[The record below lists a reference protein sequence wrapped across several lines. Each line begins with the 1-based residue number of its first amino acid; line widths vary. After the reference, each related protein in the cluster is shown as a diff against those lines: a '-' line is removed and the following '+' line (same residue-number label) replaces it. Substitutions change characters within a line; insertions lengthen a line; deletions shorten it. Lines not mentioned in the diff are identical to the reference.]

1 MRLKTL
7 KKKAKRTAGTS
18 LLYIQDYSDRR
29 ATAMA
34 VVYYKSKTMNNYTK
48 YNHFFFIG
56 IAGTGMSAIAQYL
69 CGCGKKVSGSD
80 RQFGNAT
87 KLQIQEQ
94 LEQQGICCYKQD
106 ATGITADVDVVIIST
121 AIEDTNVELSKA
133 REFGIDVMKRSELL
147 AAISAK
153 ARTIAIGG
161 TSGKSTTTA
170 MVFHI
175 MQECGY
181 DPSIM
186 SGAGLVSL
194 QEKGLPGNAWNGKSD
209 WLVIESDESDG
220 SIVSYHPEIS
230 AVLNVDRDHKE
241 YDVLMD
247 LFSQFKAHTSKVF
260 IANQS
265 HPMSKQLSVNAK
277 NDFGTDND
285 EAGYNGTEFK
295 QEGFSI
301 SFKCNGTPFS
311 IPVIGRHNMENAL
324 AATAICSAI
333 GIPVKDSAKAMG
345 SYRGIYRRT
354 QLAGEANG
362 CCVIDDFAHNP
373 AEVVCAIKAC
383 QTIGKRVWA
392 WFQPHGF
399 GPLKFMHEELE
410 AEVLKVLRKEDYF
423 LLSDVY
429 YAGGTV
435 ERTVTSSDVAD
446 RMKFENGHVLY
457 FGNRD
462 LMPPYIKMNIKPG
475 DVILTMGARD
485 NSLSDFAKKIFNEVV
500 K

>member
-1 MRLKTL
+1 
-7 KKKAKRTAGTS
+7 
-18 LLYIQDYSDRR
+18 
-29 ATAMA
+29 
-34 VVYYKSKTMNNYTK
+34 MNNYK
-48 YNHFFFIG
+48 QFNHFFFIG

-80 RQFGNAT
+80 RLFGSEN
-87 KLQIQEQ
+87 KMLIQEQ
-94 LEQQGICCYKQD
+94 LEKQGITCYNQD
-106 ATGITADVDVVIIST
+106 ASGITSDIDVIIIST
-121 AIEDTNVELSKA
+121 AIEDTNVELVKA
-133 REFGIDVMKRSELL
+133 KELGISVMKRSELL
-147 AAISAK
+147 ANISGE

-175 MQECGY
+175 MQQCGY
-181 DPSIM
+181 EPSIM
-186 SGAGLVSL
+186 SGAGLVTL

-209 WLVIESDESDG
+209 WLVIEADESDG

-247 LFSQFKAHTSKVF
+247 LFSQFKAHTSKTF
-260 IANQS
+260 ITNQS
-265 HPMSKQLSVNAK
+265 HHMAKQLSVNSK
-277 NDFGTDND
+277 TDFGVDNE
-285 EAGYNGTEFK
+285 EAGYNGTDFK

-301 SFKCNGTPFS
+301 AFKCNGTDFH

-324 AATAICSAI
+324 AATAICAAT
-333 GIPVKDSAKAMG
+333 GISVIECAKALN

-383 QTIGKRVWA
+383 QAIGKRVWA

-399 GPLKFMHEELE
+399 GPLRFMHEELE
-410 AEVLKVLRKEDYF
+410 AEVLKVLRKDDYF

-457 FGNRD
+457 FGNREI
-462 LMPPYIKMNIKPG
+462 MPPYIKMNLQPG

-485 NSLSDFAKKIFNEVV
+485 NTLSDFAKQIFNEVI

>member
-1 MRLKTL
+1 METTHNKKYKLVIWDVDGTILDTSVGLLESVRYLVKETGLKMPDEETL
-7 KKKAKRTAGTS
+7 RSCVGPR
-18 LLYIQDYSDRR
+18 IQDSLNR
-29 ATAMA
+29 
-34 VVYYKSKTMNNYTK
+34 VY
-48 YNHFFFIG
+48 G
-56 IAGTGMSAIAQYL
+56 LTG
-69 CGCGKKVSGSD
+69 D
-80 RQFGNAT
+80 
-87 KLQIQEQ
+87 KL
-94 LEQQGICCYKQD
+94 K
-106 ATGITADVDVVIIST
+106 
-121 AIEDTNVELSKA
+121 ELSDMY
-133 REFGIDVMKRSELL
+133 RE
-147 AAISAK
+147 
-153 ARTIAIGG
+153 
-161 TSGKSTTTA
+161 
-170 MVFHI
+170 H
-175 MQECGY
+175 Y
-181 DPSIM
+181 
-186 SGAGLVSL
+186 
-194 QEKGLPGNAWNGKSD
+194 
-209 WLVIESDESDG
+209 
-220 SIVSYHPEIS
+220 
-230 AVLNVDRDHKE
+230 KE

-333 GIPVKDSAKAMG
+333 GIPVKDSAKALDN
-345 SYRGIYRRT
+345 YRGIYRRT

-410 AEVLKVLRKEDYF
+410 TEVLKVLRKDDYF

-462 LMPPYIKMNIKPG
+462 LMPPYIKMNIQPG

-485 NSLSDFAKKIFNEVV
+485 NSLSDFAKKIFDEVV

>member
-1 MRLKTL
+1 M
-7 KKKAKRTAGTS
+7 
-18 LLYIQDYSDRR
+18 DN
-29 ATAMA
+29 
-34 VVYYKSKTMNNYTK
+34 YKQF
-48 YNHFFFIG
+48 NHFFFVG
-56 IAGTGMSAIAQYL
+56 VAGTGMSAIAQYL

-80 RQFGNAT
+80 RQFGGET
-87 KLQIQEQ
+87 KMPIQEQ
-94 LEQQGICCYKQD
+94 LEKQGINCYKQD
-106 ATGITADVDVVIIST
+106 ASGISADIDAVVIST
-121 AIEDTNVELSKA
+121 AIEDTNVELVKA
-133 REFGIDVMKRSELL
+133 KELGITVMKRSELL
-147 AAISAK
+147 AAISSE

-175 MQECGY
+175 MQQCGY

-186 SGAGLVSL
+186 SGAGLVDL

-220 SIVSYHPEIS
+220 SIVSYHPEIA

-247 LFSQFKAHTSKVF
+247 LFNQFKSHTSKSF

-265 HPMSKQLSVNAK
+265 HPMSKQLSVDAK
-277 NDFGTDND
+277 NDFGVDNE
-285 EAGYNGTEFK
+285 EAGYNGTDFK
-295 QEGFSI
+295 QEGYSI
-301 SFKCNGTPFS
+301 SFKCNGTDFH
-311 IPVIGRHNMENAL
+311 IPVIGKHNMENAL
-324 AATAICSAI
+324 AATAICAAT
-333 GIPVKDSAKAMG
+333 GIPVKDCAKALAT
-345 SYRGIYRRT
+345 YRGIYRRA

-399 GPLKFMHEELE
+399 GPLRFMHEELE
-410 AEVLKVLRKEDYF
+410 KEVIAALRPEDYF

-446 RMKFENGHVLY
+446 KMKFENGHVLY
-457 FGNRD
+457 FGDRK
-462 LMPPYIKMNIKPG
+462 LMLPYLKMSIKPG

-485 NSLSDFAKKIFNEVV
+485 NSLSDFAKQIFNEVV

>member
-1 MRLKTL
+1 
-7 KKKAKRTAGTS
+7 
-18 LLYIQDYSDRR
+18 
-29 ATAMA
+29 
-34 VVYYKSKTMNNYTK
+34 
-48 YNHFFFIG
+48 
-56 IAGTGMSAIAQYL
+56 
-69 CGCGKKVSGSD
+69 
-80 RQFGNAT
+80 
-87 KLQIQEQ
+87 
-94 LEQQGICCYKQD
+94 
-106 ATGITADVDVVIIST
+106 
-121 AIEDTNVELSKA
+121 
-133 REFGIDVMKRSELL
+133 
-147 AAISAK
+147 
-153 ARTIAIGG
+153 
-161 TSGKSTTTA
+161 
-170 MVFHI
+170 
-175 MQECGY
+175 
-181 DPSIM
+181 
-186 SGAGLVSL
+186 
-194 QEKGLPGNAWNGKSD
+194 
-209 WLVIESDESDG
+209 
-220 SIVSYHPEIS
+220 
-230 AVLNVDRDHKE
+230 
-241 YDVLMD
+241 
-247 LFSQFKAHTSKVF
+247 
-260 IANQS
+260 
-265 HPMSKQLSVNAK
+265 MSKQLSVNAK

-333 GIPVKDSAKAMG
+333 GIPVKDCAKAMG